1 MREAIEKID
10 GDYIKKLPEG
20 IKHLNFLKERAERV
34 TKGEI
39 ESFRFTSF
47 CRFPVYEADFGW
59 GKPKWVGSGSLPF
72 KNLVIFIDSSG
83 TNGGIEAWINLVEE
97 DMDKF
102 QGDEELL
109 SFVSPT

>member
-1 MREAIEKID
+1 M
-10 GDYIKKLPEG
+10 
-20 IKHLNFLKERAERV
+20 NFLKERAERV
-34 TKGEI
+34 TKE
-39 ESFRFTSF
+39 EMEAFRFTRF
-47 CRFPVYEADFGW
+47 CRFLVYEADFGW
-59 GKPKWVGSGSLPF
+59 GKPIWVGSCSLPF

-83 TNGGIEAWINLVEE
+83 TNGRIEAWINLVEE